1 MQTIST
7 TDLRTDLTGLL
18 QNLDEPLAIT
28 KHGKTVAWL
37 VGPSYNPLEASEEPT
52 PSADTSG
59 DTEPLTSRLEPF
71 TDDSMEDEEEPPD
84 WDLSMEA
91 DFERYLSGITPEDR
105 PDYYPKDEVFLR

>member
-37 VGPSYNPLEASEEPT
+37 VGPSYNPIEASEEPP

-59 DTEPLTSRLEPF
+59 DTEPVTSPSEPLEAMPE
-71 TDDSMEDEEEPPD
+71 EDEEERKHAAYWAARMAAGTRWQASPALD
-84 WDLSMEA
+84 DQMLLA
-91 DFERYLSGITPEDR
+91 KNGA
-105 PDYYPKDEVFLR
+105 

>member
-1 MQTIST
+1 MQAIT
-7 TDLRTDLTGLL
+7 TTHLRTDLTGLL

-37 VGPSYNPLEASEEPT
+37 VGPSYNPLAASEEPT

-59 DTEPLTSRLEPF
+59 DTAPVTSPSEPF
-71 TDDSMEDEEEPPD
+71 EAMPEEDEEESDD

-91 DFERYLSGITPEDR
+91 DFERYLSNMT
-105 PDYYPKDEVFLR
+105 PDYQALD

>member
-1 MQTIST
+1 MQAIT
-7 TDLRTDLTGLL
+7 TTHLRTDLTGLL

-37 VGPSYNPLEASEEPT
+37 VGPSYNPLEAAEEPT

-59 DTEPLTSRLEPF
+59 DTEPVTSPSEPF
-71 TDDSMEDEEEPPD
+71 EAMPEEDEEESDD

-91 DFERYLSGITPEDR
+91 DFERYLSNMT
-105 PDYYPKDEVFLR
+105 PDYQALD

>member
-1 MQTIST
+1 MQAIT
-7 TDLRTDLTGLL
+7 TPHLRTDLTGLL
-18 QNLDEPLAIT
+18 QHLDEPLAIT

-59 DTEPLTSRLEPF
+59 DTEPVTSPSEPF
-71 TDDSMEDEEEPPD
+71 EAMPEEDEEESDD

-91 DFERYLSGITPEDR
+91 DFERYLSNMT
-105 PDYYPKDEVFLR
+105 PDYQALD

>member
-1 MQTIST
+1 MQAIT
-7 TDLRTDLTGLL
+7 TTHLRTDLTGLL

-59 DTEPLTSRLEPF
+59 DTEPVTSPSEPLEAMPE
-71 TDDSMEDEEEPPD
+71 EDEEESDD

-91 DFERYLSGITPEDR
+91 DFERYLSNMT
-105 PDYYPKDEVFLR
+105 PDYQALD

>member
-59 DTEPLTSRLEPF
+59 DTEPVTSPSEPF
-71 TDDSMEDEEEPPD
+71 EAMPEEDEEESDD

-91 DFERYLSGITPEDR
+91 DFERYLSNMT
-105 PDYYPKDEVFLR
+105 PDYQALD

>member
-1 MQTIST
+1 MQAIT
-7 TDLRTDLTGLL
+7 TTHLRTDLTGLL

-37 VGPSYNPLEASEEPT
+37 VGPSYSPLEASEEPT

-59 DTEPLTSRLEPF
+59 DTEPVTSPSEPF
-71 TDDSMEDEEEPPD
+71 EAMPEEDEEESDD

-91 DFERYLSGITPEDR
+91 DFERYLSNMT
-105 PDYYPKDEVFLR
+105 PDYQALD

>member
-37 VGPSYNPLEASEEPT
+37 VGPSYDPLEASEEPT
-52 PSADTSG
+52 PSADTPVA
-59 DTEPLTSRLEPF
+59 TEPLTTRAEPS
-71 TDDSMEDEEEPPD
+71 TDDFEDDEEESD
-84 WDLSMEA
+84 EWDLGMEA
-91 DFERYLSGITPEDR
+91 DFERYLSAMTPEDR
-105 PDYYPKDEVFLR
+105 PLY

>member
-1 MQTIST
+1 MQAIT
-7 TDLRTDLTGLL
+7 TTHLRTDLTGLL

-59 DTEPLTSRLEPF
+59 DTEPVTSPSEPF
-71 TDDSMEDEEEPPD
+71 EAMPEEDEEESDD

-91 DFERYLSGITPEDR
+91 YFERYLSNMT
-105 PDYYPKDEVFLR
+105 PDYQALD

>member
-1 MQTIST
+1 MQAIT
-7 TDLRTDLTGLL
+7 TTHLRTDLTGLL

-59 DTEPLTSRLEPF
+59 DTEPVTSPSEPF
-71 TDDSMEDEEEPPD
+71 EAMPEEDEEESDD

-91 DFERYLSGITPEDR
+91 DFERYLSNMT
-105 PDYYPKDEVFLR
+105 PDYQPLD

>member
-1 MQTIST
+1 MQAIT
-7 TDLRTDLTGLL
+7 TTHLRTDLTGLL

-59 DTEPLTSRLEPF
+59 DTEPVTSPSEPF
-71 TDDSMEDEEEPPD
+71 EAMPEEDEEESDD

-91 DFERYLSGITPEDR
+91 DFERYLSRQMPMDR
-105 PDYYPKDEVFLR
+105 PLY

>member
-1 MQTIST
+1 MQAIT
-7 TDLRTDLTGLL
+7 TTHLRTDLTGLL

-59 DTEPLTSRLEPF
+59 DTEPVTSPSEPF
-71 TDDSMEDEEEPPD
+71 EAMPEEDEEESDD

-91 DFERYLSGITPEDR
+91 DFERYLSNMT
-105 PDYYPKDEVFLR
+105 PDYQALD

>member
-37 VGPSYNPLEASEEPT
+37 VGPSYDPLEASEEPT
-52 PSADTSG
+52 PSADTSVA
-59 DTEPLTSRLEPF
+59 TEPMTSRLEPS
-71 TDDSMEDEEEPPD
+71 TDDSVDDEEED
-84 WDLSMEA
+84 DEWDLGMEA
-91 DFERYLSGITPEDR
+91 DFERYLSGMIPEDR
-105 PDYYPKDEVFLR
+105 PLY

>member
-1 MQTIST
+1 MQAIT
-7 TDLRTDLTGLL
+7 TTHLRTDLTGLL

-59 DTEPLTSRLEPF
+59 DTEPVTSPSEPF
-71 TDDSMEDEEEPPD
+71 EAMPEEDEEESDD

-91 DFERYLSGITPEDR
+91 DFERYLLNMT
-105 PDYYPKDEVFLR
+105 PDYQALD